1 MLLGAAAGL
10 VLAYGIDFLSV
21 RWRARHATAI
31 DPYETLTGP
40 RVYAI
45 AEKGNKTEY
54 QIDADNPEQRVTCVH
69 ALFPHDGHAPCWQVR
84 RTLREPIPM

>member
-1 MLLGAAAGL
+1 MPITVATVLKRMLLGAAAGL

-40 RVYAI
+40 RADSHVGGNCAVYPRFAKRFQLQH
-45 AEKGNKTEY
+45 E
-54 QIDADNPEQRVTCVH
+54 
-69 ALFPHDGHAPCWQVR
+69 
-84 RTLREPIPM
+84 